1 MCQIFAISFF
11 QVSFL
16 SSKAIPLLS
25 ERCFAKVNESLQL
38 ATLHTIEYFLGFCYY
53 CVLPNLK
60 CFLVAACTLGSLFQK

>member
-1 MCQIFAISFF
+1 M
-11 QVSFL
+11 
-16 SSKAIPLLS
+16 PLLS